1 MIRAGPSVAKIPTPS
16 SGTKALPARE
26 QGLEHRADAGQ
37 RGRKL
42 TRTRIGVN
50 GTVSSPLQAIAPMKI
65 TRRDIE
71 PVTRDTQSARVN
83 ALSRIQK
90 TICGRNTSG
99 TGANQAGDGSTPVRP
114 RARHGTG

>member
-16 SGTKALPARE
+16 SGTMALPAQE
-26 QGLEHRADAGQ
+26 QVLEHRPVA
-37 RGRKL
+37 KP
-42 TRTRIGVN
+42 TRTLIGVN
-50 GTVSSPLQAIAPMKI
+50 GTVSSPLQAIDPMKI
-65 TRRDIE
+65 IRRDIE
-71 PVTRDTQSARVN
+71 PVTRDTQSARGN

-99 TGANQAGDGSTPVRP
+99 TGANQAWDGSTPVRP